1 MNANLRGNVM
11 VKGMTIESFIKMH
24 ASNSMPQTSNT
35 EEVSKKIDIDNIDD
49 IVAKKMQPLDAFQ
62 DEKKILSDAL
72 ASLME
77 RVTKLEATV
86 TEATVTEATVTEAA
100 APSGPPPVDLKPDID
115 VLFASIEKLEKKVT
129 DMKPRRGV
137 DQATLDNT
145 IAEFDKNMN
154 SKIEEVSAALGQL
167 RNELED

>member
-11 VKGMTIESFIKMH
+11 VKGMTIESFIKMV
-24 ASNSMPQTSNT
+24 ASDSKPEPSNT
-35 EEVSKKIDIDNIDD
+35 EEVSKKNDVEDIDAMIS
-49 IVAKKMQPLDAFQ
+49 KKMQPLDAFQ

-86 TEATVTEATVTEAA
+86 TEAAA
-100 APSGPPPVDLKPDID
+100 APPSGPPVDLKPDID
-115 VLFASIEKLEKKVT
+115 ALSASVEKLEKKVT
-129 DMKPRRGV
+129 EMKPRRGV

-145 IAEFDKNMN
+145 MAEFDEKMN
-154 SKIEEVSAALGQL
+154 SKIGEVSVALAQL
-167 RNELED
+167 RKELEE

>member
-11 VKGMTIESFIKMH
+11 VKGMSIESFIKMV

-35 EEVSKKIDIDNIDD
+35 EEVVSKKIDVDNIDA

-86 TEATVTEATVTEAA
+86 TEATVTEAAA
-100 APSGPPPVDLKPDID
+100 PPSGPPPVDLKPDID
-115 VLFASIEKLEKKVT
+115 ALSSSIMKLEKKVT

-145 IAEFDKNMN
+145 IAEYVKSMN

-167 RNELED
+167 RNELEE

>member
-11 VKGMTIESFIKMH
+11 VKGMTIESFIKMV
-24 ASNSMPQTSNT
+24 ASSSMPQTSNT
-35 EEVSKKIDIDNIDD
+35 EEVVSKKIDVDTIDA

-62 DEKKILSDAL
+62 DEKKILSDTL
-72 ASLME
+72 ASLMA

-86 TEATVTEATVTEAA
+86 TEAAA
-100 APSGPPPVDLKPDID
+100 PPSGPPPVDLKPDID
-115 VLFASIEKLEKKVT
+115 VLSASIEKLEKKVT

-154 SKIEEVSAALGQL
+154 DKIEEISAALGQL
-167 RNELED
+167 RNELEE

>member
-11 VKGMTIESFIKMH
+11 VKGMTIESFIKMV
-24 ASNSMPQTSNT
+24 ACKSIPQTSNT
-35 EEVSKKIDIDNIDD
+35 EEVVSKNIDVDNIDA

-86 TEATVTEATVTEAA
+86 TEAV
-100 APSGPPPVDLKPDID
+100 APPSSPPPVDLKPDID
-115 VLFASIEKLEKKVT
+115 ALSASIEKLEKKVT

-154 SKIEEVSAALGQL
+154 SKIEEVSTALDQL
-167 RNELED
+167 RNELEE